1 MRRKLRSTT
10 TIAAAALLALTACSG
25 GGSTNGGTDG
35 GADGGNGG
43 GDSGES
49 VTLNAMTM
57 VLPNTPS
64 APVVEWFFSEL
75 ESRSDGR
82 ITVDRTEPESICK
95 APEIAECVR
104 DGRADVGV
112 SISDYS
118 ASLFPSMSVAGI
130 PFLVDNPQALM
141 QALYEVNTTNESAK
155 QQWEDRG
162 IEFIAGWSPGTTLIG
177 SNDPIENV
185 DDLKGVKLRAI
196 GASLP
201 SAYDMVGANVVSMPA
216 AETYENIERG
226 VADAVSWTIDGP
238 VDYKLMEQ
246 LDSWT
251 DPGVGAYTTFAV
263 WMNADVYNGLPED
276 LRGIVD
282 EVREELNTGTGM
294 EQFNAVTDEQCTT
307 LLDFPNTKH
316 LGAWSEEATQ
326 EWKDLVQ
333 DDLIEAYFTQAQADG
348 LSDAEGYFDDFVAAL
363 ERLES
368 AGHEVE
374 DPVSVCI
381 DRFNES

>member
-1 MRRKLRSTT
+1 MRRTLRSTT
-10 TIAAAALLALTACSG
+10 AIAAVGLLALAACS
-25 GGSTNGGTDG
+25 NGGDGESAG
-35 GADGGNGG
+35 GAGSGDTGSGG
-43 GDSGES
+43 GDS
-49 VTLNAMTM
+49 VTLNSMTM
-57 VLPNTPS
+57 VLPNVPS
-64 APVVEWFFSEL
+64 APVVEWFYSEL

-82 ITVDRTEPESICK
+82 IEVDRTEPESICS

-104 DGRADVGV
+104 DGRADIGV

-141 QALYEVNTTNESAK
+141 QALYEVNTTNESAT
-155 QQWEDRG
+155 QQWADMG

-177 SNDPIENV
+177 SNSPIENI
-185 DDLKGVKLRAI
+185 DDLDGVKLRAI

-246 LDSWT
+246 LDSWS
-251 DPGVGAYTTFAV
+251 DPGVGAYTTFAM
-263 WMNADVYNGLPED
+263 WMNADVYNGLDDD
-276 LRGIVD
+276 LQGIVD
-282 EVREELNTGTGM
+282 EVREELNSGVGM
-294 EQFNAVTDEQCTT
+294 EQFSTVTEEQCTQ
-307 LLDFPNTKH
+307 LLDFPNTEY

-333 DDLIEAYFTQAQADG
+333 DDLIDAYLEQAAADG
-348 LSDAEGYFDDFVAAL
+348 LSDPESYFNDFVDSLDAL
-363 ERLES
+363 AD
-368 AGHEVE
+368 AGHDVV
-374 DPVSVCI
+374 DPISVCI
-381 DRFNES
+381 DRFNEG